1 MNEPPRW
8 TLGYV
13 VALSAITSVVLA
25 VSIFFIHGPSTRP
38 DELSYLLNGR
48 VLTGHDETPL
58 PDVRAFYQAGYSM
71 VTAIGALFGSSID
84 VQFRVSLFLN
94 IFFVILT
101 GLALYALM
109 KRDFSISARWAALV
123 AATIS
128 VAPSVAAFSLFAYA
142 ESLSRLLIAVV
153 VLLIFEISTSPTVSK
168 MIATGAVAAFLPI
181 VHGRFVLLLPL
192 TVLAMIGIALF
203 AQPQT
208 TQQQRYKALAA
219 GLATCVVVYLAF
231 DQLNAYL
238 RDDLYVESIGKEDR
252 MVERMTTLSEW
263 PHILRSAAGQMW
275 YLISTSFGLAF
286 VGLAVVS
293 LSVWQHISKR
303 SWREMMPALYIIA
316 MVGAVALT
324 SSVQLAHITRPDHL
338 IYGRYVEAVSPVLVA
353 VACAALLSSMRWKLW
368 GVAIAVIATLTVILL
383 LATDGDRLREMIV
396 ANRYFSPPNA
406 IALDWT
412 RDTFAPIGYIVLTI
426 VFIAIAAIIS
436 VLWRRSATNAL
447 VLLGCIGALATF
459 YTATQ
464 TVIPYREI
472 RDELVLD
479 NQIENLTEDDEH
491 EETDVAVE
499 IDTRAGNAF
508 VDYRYL
514 VHPIQLIAIEADESV
529 PVDVNCVISTD
540 TEPPSITGW
549 TDRGDEPTLDLT
561 LWMREGLDSC

>member
-1 MNEPPRW
+1 MKEPPRW

-13 VALSAITSVVLA
+13 VALSTITSIVLA
-25 VSIFFIHGPSTRP
+25 VSVFFIHGPSTRP

-48 VLTGHDETPL
+48 VLTGHEETPL
-58 PDVRAFYQAGYSM
+58 PDVRAFYQVGYSI
-71 VTAIGALFGSSID
+71 VTAVGALFGASIE

-94 IFFVILT
+94 MFFVLLT

-109 KRDFSISARWAALV
+109 KRHFSISARWAALV
-123 AATIS
+123 AVTIS

-153 VLLIFEISTSPTVSK
+153 VLLIFEIGKNPTIPNMV
-168 MIATGAVAAFLPI
+168 ATGAVAGFLPI

-192 TVLAMIGIALF
+192 TIFAMVGVAL
-203 AQPQT
+203 T
-208 TQQQRYKALAA
+208 TPPRRYKALTA
-219 GLATCVVVYLAF
+219 GLSMSVFVYLLF

-238 RDDLYVESIGKEDR
+238 RDDLYAESIGKEDR
-252 MVERMTTLSEW
+252 MVQRMTTLNEW
-263 PHILRSAAGQMW
+263 PHILRSATGQMW

-286 VGLAVVS
+286 VGLAAMS
-293 LSVWQHISKR
+293 LAVWRHVSKR
-303 SWREMMPALYIIA
+303 SWREVIPALYVIA

-353 VACAALLSSMRWKLW
+353 IACSSLLTSARWKLW
-368 GVAIAVIATLTVILL
+368 GLGLSVIAVLTAILL
-383 LATDGDRLREMIV
+383 IATDGDRLREMIV

-412 RDTFAPIGYIVLTI
+412 REAFAPIGYLVLTA
-426 VFIAIAAIIS
+426 VFIAIATII
-436 VLWRRSATNAL
+436 VLLWRRSATNAL
-447 VLLGCIGALATF
+447 VLLGCIGALATI

-472 RDELVLD
+472 RHDLVLD
-479 NQIENLTEDDEH
+479 NQIERLTEDEKRED
-491 EETDVAVE
+491 TDVAVAV
-499 IDTRAGNAF
+499 DTRAGNAF

-514 VHPIQLIAIEADESV
+514 IHPIQLIAIEYSETV
-529 PVDVNCVISTD
+529 PNEVNCVISTEA
-540 TEPPSITGW
+540 EPPDTTGW
-549 TDRGDEPTLDLT
+549 TNSGDEPALDLT
-561 LWMREGLDSC
+561 LWTRQGLDSC

>member
-13 VALSAITSVVLA
+13 IALSTVTSLVLA

-71 VTAIGALFGSSID
+71 VTAVGALFGASID
-84 VQFRVSLFLN
+84 VQFRVSLFFN
-94 IFFVILT
+94 MFFVVLT

-109 KRDFSISARWAALV
+109 KRHFSMSTHWAALT

-153 VLLIFEISTSPTVSK
+153 VLLIFEISSSPTVPK
-168 MIATGAVAAFLPI
+168 MIATGAVAGFLPI

-203 AQPQT
+203 AQSR
-208 TQQQRYKALAA
+208 RYRALTM
-219 GLATCVVVYLAF
+219 GLSTCAVVYLVF

-238 RDDLYVESIGKEDR
+238 RDDLYTESIGKEDR
-252 MVERMTTLSEW
+252 MVQRMTTLNEW

-286 VGLAVVS
+286 VGLAVLS
-293 LSVWQHISKR
+293 LALWQHISKR
-303 SWREMMPALYIIA
+303 SWHKATPALYVIA
-316 MVGAVALT
+316 MVCAVALT
-324 SSVQLAHITRPDHL
+324 SSVQLAHVTRPDHL
-338 IYGRYVEAVSPVLVA
+338 IYGRYVEVVSPVLVA
-353 VACAALLSSMRWKLW
+353 IACAALLTSARWRLW
-368 GVAIAVIATLTVILL
+368 GMGLSVVAILTAILL
-383 LATDGDRLREMIV
+383 IATDGDRLREMIM

-412 RDTFAPIGYIVLTI
+412 RDTFAPIGYVVLSI
-426 VFIAIAAIIS
+426 VFIAIAAIII
-436 VLWRRSATNAL
+436 VLWQRSATNAL
-447 VLLGCIGALATF
+447 VLLSCIGALATM

-472 RDELVLD
+472 RDDLVLD
-479 NQIENLTEDDEH
+479 NQIKSLTDNDERED
-491 EETDVAVE
+491 TDVAVE
-499 IDTRAGNAF
+499 VDTRAGNAF

-514 VHPIQLIAIEADESV
+514 VHPIQLVAVEDGENV
-529 PVDVNCVISTD
+529 PTDVNCVISTH
-540 TEPPSITGW
+540 TEPPGDTGW
-549 TDRGDEPTLDLT
+549 TDSGDEPALDLT
-561 LWMREGLDSC
+561 LWMRQGLDSC

>member
-13 VALSAITSVVLA
+13 VALSTITSLVLA

-48 VLTGHDETPL
+48 VLTGHEETPL

-71 VTAIGALFGSSID
+71 VTAVGALFGASID

-94 IFFVILT
+94 MFFVLLT

-109 KRDFSISARWAALV
+109 KRHFSISARWATLV
-123 AATIS
+123 AATIA

-153 VLLIFEISTSPTVSK
+153 VLLVFEISASPTVPK

-192 TVLAMIGIALF
+192 TVLTMIGIASF
-203 AQPQT
+203 NQP
-208 TQQQRYKALAA
+208 RKYRALAA
-219 GLATCVVVYLAF
+219 GLFACVIVYLAF

-252 MVERMTTLSEW
+252 MMQRMTTLSEW

-275 YLISTSFGLAF
+275 YLIATSFGLAF

-293 LSVWQHISKR
+293 LTVWQYFSKR
-303 SWREMMPALYIIA
+303 SWREAIPALYIIA

-353 VACAALLSSMRWKLW
+353 IACAALLASARWRLW
-368 GVAIAVIATLTVILL
+368 GIGLSVTAILTAILL
-383 LATDGDRLREMIV
+383 IATDGDRLREMIM

-406 IALDWT
+406 IALDWA
-412 RDTFAPIGYIVLTI
+412 RDTFAPIGYVVLAV
-426 VFIAIAAIIS
+426 VFVAIAAIIIL
-436 VLWRRSATNAL
+436 LWRRSATNAL
-447 VLLGCIGALATF
+447 VLLSCIGALATI

-479 NQIENLTEDDEH
+479 NHIESLTEES
-491 EETDVAVE
+491 ERTETDVAVE

-514 VHPIQLIAIEADESV
+514 IHPIQLVAIEDDESV
-529 PVDVNCVISTD
+529 PTDVNCVISTD
-540 TEPPSITGW
+540 TEPPAATGW
-549 TDRGDEPTLDLT
+549 TDSGDEPALDLT
-561 LWMREGLDSC
+561 LWMRQGLDSC

>member
-13 VALSAITSVVLA
+13 VALSTITSIVLA
-25 VSIFFIHGPSTRP
+25 ASIFFIHGPSTRP

-48 VLTGHDETPL
+48 VLTGHKETPL
-58 PDVRAFYQAGYSM
+58 PDVRAFYQAGYSV
-71 VTAIGALFGSSID
+71 VTAVGALFGASIN

-94 IFFVILT
+94 MFFVLLT

-109 KRDFSISARWAALV
+109 KRHFSISARWAALV
-123 AATIS
+123 ATTIS

-153 VLLIFEISTSPTVSK
+153 VLLIFEISKSPTIWK
-168 MIATGAVAAFLPI
+168 MIATGATAGFLPI

-192 TVLAMIGIALF
+192 TVFAMVGIAL
-203 AQPQT
+203 T
-208 TQQQRYKALAA
+208 TPPRRFKALTA
-219 GLATCVVVYLAF
+219 GLSTSVFVYLLF

-252 MVERMTTLSEW
+252 MVQRMTTLNEW
-263 PHILRSAAGQMW
+263 PHILRSATGQMW

-286 VGLAVVS
+286 VGLAVLS
-293 LSVWQHISKR
+293 LVLWQHISKR
-303 SWREMMPALYIIA
+303 SWREAIPALYVIA
-316 MVGAVALT
+316 IVGAVALT

-353 VACAALLSSMRWKLW
+353 IACAAILTSSRWKLW
-368 GVAIAVIATLTVILL
+368 GIGLSVVAVLTAILL
-383 LATDGDRLREMIV
+383 IATDGDRLREMIV

-406 IALDWT
+406 IALDWA
-412 RDTFAPIGYIVLTI
+412 RSAFAPIGYVVLSV
-426 VFIAIAAIIS
+426 VFIAIAAIII
-436 VLWRRSATNAL
+436 LMWQRSATNAL
-447 VLLGCIGALATF
+447 VVLSCIGALATI

-472 RDELVLD
+472 RDDLILD
-479 NQIENLTEDDEH
+479 NQIESLTGDNERDD
-491 EETDVAVE
+491 TDVAVE
-499 IDTRAGNAF
+499 VDTRAGNAF

-514 VHPIQLIAIEADESV
+514 IHPIQLIAIKDNERV
-529 PVDVNCVISTD
+529 PNDVNCVISTD
-540 TEPPSITGW
+540 TEPPAATGW
-549 TDRGDEPTLDLT
+549 AHSGDEPALDLT
-561 LWMREGLDSC
+561 LWMRQGLDSC